1 MDHQNNMR
9 SIAGQNGTFLNE
21 MEAPDLNE
29 IEAPGI
35 YQKYTNA
42 WYKNVWILKHG
53 TIPKRNT
60 ADGHLQPVLQIV
72 NEDIRS
78 GKNYTGATAFKEHVD
93 NSIAAIDPDADNSI
107 HLFSDPKYSN
117 LLEHLPSLNIPG
129 TWMFYDKM
137 SGVAKGDYEYLVN
150 AGAIG
155 RTGRSK
161 SSIGMYSLG
170 IKDFYESFFYMTVTL
185 TRHKDN
191 DGGFTTI
198 IRSNVR
204 QRASSRMRYHVDG
217 HAFAED
223 DALEAFRQTLIDHT
237 PLKESD
243 LSTIMNCVYPDGKT
257 GTLCLAFG
265 MEPNHR
271 WEPHSMG
278 NYYANSFYKEPCS
291 NFKMFI
297 NETEIPIEYKEPLG
311 RTIFSQTCSAFRTNG
326 LTPTGENGKCS
337 RVSKEITHNGKP
349 FVFKMELKQYDHPQY
364 ETSKDKE
371 KEKQISVRI
380 VVKGLH
386 VIDVPIQNFYD
397 KTTHANINIKFLVNA
412 LKKKAL
418 GTDYFDKA
426 KECTQMAPSGTKVIC
441 SQARR
446 AYAKFGLYER
456 MIFFIDNPELLMLNK
471 LDVNVSKYRELW
483 FSILNTGFYYAW
495 PELNALSH
503 QLADKSHAFAYL
515 WRHEKSDGTKMM
527 KAGEFRGLSSEAS
540 SPWSS
545 KKETVITDR
554 LPSNDFLPPITD
566 ELSPID
572 FPQQAAVQTPEQTPE
587 SGASSSSGS
596 DSDIQLSTDPILSSK
611 RVRVPVQRDAGEE
624 IRRRPPKKRKKS
636 PGDNRN
642 HFRKSQKDKAWDQQG
657 GVCENPHCRV
667 KLSRRAAHVDHKDG
681 NASNNS
687 DENCHYLCIPCHAV
701 KSRVETWCTTHQEVF
716 EYSRVESDPVWRS
729 RHGSD
734 ITMLMKSQPVLT
746 EEQKNTRKHLI
757 VQWLQSLN

>member
-1 MDHQNNMR
+1 
-9 SIAGQNGTFLNE
+9 
-21 MEAPDLNE
+21 
-29 IEAPGI
+29 
-35 YQKYTNA
+35 
-42 WYKNVWILKHG
+42 
-53 TIPKRNT
+53 
-60 ADGHLQPVLQIV
+60 
-72 NEDIRS
+72 
-78 GKNYTGATAFKEHVD
+78 
-93 NSIAAIDPDADNSI
+93 
-107 HLFSDPKYSN
+107 
-117 LLEHLPSLNIPG
+117 
-129 TWMFYDKM
+129 
-137 SGVAKGDYEYLVN
+137 
-150 AGAIG
+150 
-155 RTGRSK
+155 
-161 SSIGMYSLG
+161 
-170 IKDFYESFFYMTVTL
+170 
-185 TRHKDN
+185 
-191 DGGFTTI
+191 
-198 IRSNVR
+198 
-204 QRASSRMRYHVDG
+204 
-217 HAFAED
+217 
-223 DALEAFRQTLIDHT
+223 
-237 PLKESD
+237 
-243 LSTIMNCVYPDGKT
+243 
-257 GTLCLAFG
+257 

-271 WEPHSMG
+271 WEPHVMG

-349 FVFKMELKQYDHPQY
+349 FVFKMELKQYETPQY
-364 ETSKDKE
+364 ESSKDKE
-371 KEKQISVRI
+371 KEKQISIRI

-386 VIDVPIQNFYD
+386 MIDVPIQNFYD

-426 KECTQMAPSGTKVIC
+426 KECTQMAPNGTKVIC

-515 WRHEKSDGTKMM
+515 WRHEKSDETKMM

-545 KKETVITDR
+545 KKETVIADELAAIQNDEQELTDLR
-554 LPSNDFLPPITD
+554 AGVRATIQDGDDLLITD
-566 ELSPID
+566 DLDGSA
-572 FPQQAAVQTPEQTPE
+572 QRSVVQTPET
-587 SGASSSSGS
+587 SSSSSGS
-596 DSDIQLSTDPILSSK
+596 DSDIQMSTDSIRSSK
-611 RVRVPVQRDAGEE
+611 RVRVPVQRDTGEE
-624 IRRRPPKKRKKS
+624 FRRRSPKKRKKS

-657 GVCENPHCRV
+657 GICNNPHCRV

-687 DENCHYLCIPCHAV
+687 DENCHHLCIPCHAV